1 MITRRATGYGVR
13 VWDRATQRRKWLG
26 TYPTLREA
34 RLVEADWTTKP
45 APNRVSKHV
54 HEWAT
59 AWLTDY
65 VRPAPATQRTYRYA
79 TQQIVAD
86 IGDQLLA
93 EISRPDARKLANQ
106 WPRGTTRVARTMFA
120 DAMRD
125 GLIDHNPFSEL
136 RLETPKG
143 RKDLDALTE
152 PDIAKL
158 ADIAQRVH
166 GDYGDEARAII
177 LTLAYVGVRPGELC
191 ALRHADLDTRQR
203 ELTVRYNLDASG
215 QEKAPKN
222 GKPRV
227 VIVPAEAL
235 DALQAVPKRVDS
247 PYLFHTAR
255 GRRLSK
261 GNIAYLWRPIAAA
274 WREHDPRAIT
284 PYWMRHSC
292 ATLLLERGVS
302 HADVAV
308 QLGHTDGGR
317 LSQILYGHPS
327 EDFARDRLRMATGA
341 RAVTETKQD
350 RRTA

>member
-1 MITRRATGYGVR
+1 MIVRRPTGYGVR
-13 VWDRATQRRKWLG
+13 VWDRRAGKRIWLG

-45 APNRVSKHV
+45 APNRASKHV

-59 AWLTDY
+59 TWLSDY

-79 TQQIVAD
+79 TRQIVRD
-86 IGDQLLA
+86 IGDQLLG
-93 EISRPDARKLANQ
+93 EISRPDARKLANT

-143 RKDLDALTE
+143 RKDLDALDET
-152 PDIAKL
+152 DIARL

-166 GDYGDEARAII
+166 GDYGDEARAIV

-203 ELTVRYNLDASG
+203 ELTVRFNLDASG

-235 DALQAVPKRVDS
+235 QALSLVPGRLDS

-255 GRRLSK
+255 GKRLSK

-274 WREHDPRAIT
+274 WREHDSRAIT
-284 PYWMRHSC
+284 PYHLRHAA
-292 ATLLLERGVS
+292 ATLLLERGLTP
-302 HADVAV
+302 ADVAV
-308 QLGHTDGGR
+308 QLGHTDGGMLVCR
-317 LSQILYGHPS
+317 LYGHPS
-327 EDFARDRLRMATGA
+327 DDLARDRIRMATGA
-341 RAVTETKQD
+341 RPVVGGRREK
-350 RRTA
+350 RTA